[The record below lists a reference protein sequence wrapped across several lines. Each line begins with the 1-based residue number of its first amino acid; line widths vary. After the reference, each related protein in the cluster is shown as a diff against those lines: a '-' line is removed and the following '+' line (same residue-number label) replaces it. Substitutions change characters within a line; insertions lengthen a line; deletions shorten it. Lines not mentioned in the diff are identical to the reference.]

1 MFPSE
6 DHLTLSRLLSA
17 VPSLV
22 PSHKVTFF
30 VSHDPL
36 APHYLE
42 KPLSVRTTQAF
53 VEHHLFVL
61 LPEWLRAVKESEW
74 KRLQDKLAEKVPVRR
89 FSFSYFSR
97 TALNLT
103 LSTTGV
109 AFLERIT

>member
-1 MFPSE
+1 
-6 DHLTLSRLLSA
+6 
-17 VPSLV
+17 V

-89 FSFSYFSR
+89 FSFS
-97 TALNLT
+97 
-103 LSTTGV
+103 
-109 AFLERIT
+109 